1 MGLLRDGL
9 YVLAAAALMAG
20 AAQLSYNL
28 NSGPM
33 PTSLQSFDLNPGPVP
48 ISLQSLAVLL
58 AGAILGP
65 VRGMLAVVIY
75 IAAGAAGLPVFADGH
90 GGWERVTGHTGGYL
104 LGFIPAALLTGWLA
118 ERASDRTYRA
128 ALGILLGGH
137 AIIFL
142 FGVSYLSRFTGG
154 QNAFF
159 RGLLPFLPGAAL
171 KSLLGALVMVLWKRR
186 PLA

>member
-1 MGLLRDGL
+1 
-9 YVLAAAALMAG
+9 MAG

-28 NSGPM
+28 DSVPL
-33 PTSLQSFDLNPGPVP
+33 PTSIQSFDLTPGPVP
-48 ISLQSLAVLL
+48 ISLQSLMVLL
-58 AGAILGP
+58 AGAFLGP
-65 VRGMLAVVIY
+65 VRGMLAVVLY

-90 GGWERVTGHTGGYL
+90 GGWERLTGPTGGYL
-104 LGFIPAALLTGWLA
+104 LGFVPAALLTGLLA
-118 ERASDRTYRA
+118 ERASDRTYRV

-154 QNAFF
+154 QSAFF
-159 RGLLPFLPGAAL
+159 KGLVPFLPGAAL
-171 KSLLGALVMVLWKRR
+171 KSLLGALLMVLWKRR